1 MKQIT
6 FFTEPEWAFGVIH
19 YELVKHL
26 FVHNVNATVLPWNK
40 QYTAQEIAELTN
52 VVEAFVSTP
61 YGVAMLIDCYGVPP
75 EKCIAVVHAVLDIE
89 CLKTFLPDNVQRLR
103 AYSAGSEWLIV
114 QSQIL
119 GIDRIPSYTPVG
131 INYQSFFTE
140 PSPEL
145 RTVGYA
151 GAINPDNI
159 HRQIKRPW
167 LVEQVT
173 QQAGLN
179 FCAAHNYH
187 NSWITMPGFYHA
199 VDAVIVA
206 STEEGAGL
214 PALEASAAGRLVIS
228 TPVGIWLAKA
238 DNSGHT
244 VPIEQDQFMSAT
256 LDLLEMY
263 RDNSAAYR
271 EKCLTTQAHARKYD
285 WSQVIHYWT
294 ELFE

>member
-1 MKQIT
+1 MKQVT

-26 FVHNVNATVLPWNK
+26 FVHNVNAQVLPWNK
-40 QYTAQEIAELTN
+40 QYTWQEIAELTA

-61 YGVAMLIDCYGVPP
+61 YGVAMLIDRYGVPP

-103 AYSAGSEWLIV
+103 AYSAVSEWLIT

-119 GIDRIPSYTPVG
+119 GINRVPSYTPVG
-131 INYQSFFTE
+131 INYQSFFTK

-173 QQAGLN
+173 HQAGLT
-179 FCAAHNYH
+179 FCAAHAYH

-214 PALEASAAGRLVIS
+214 PALEASAAGCLVIS
-228 TPVGIWLAKA
+228 TPVGLWLSRSEH
-238 DNSGHT
+238 SGHT
-244 VPIEQDQFMSAT
+244 VPIDPDQFMSAT

-263 RDNSAAYR
+263 RDNPAAYR
-271 EKCLTTQAHARKYD
+271 KKCLTTQAHARTYD
-285 WSQVIHYWT
+285 WSQVIHHWKD
-294 ELFE
+294 LFE

>member
-1 MKQIT
+1 MKQVT

-26 FVHNVNATVLPWNK
+26 FAHDVNATVLPWNK
-40 QYTAQEIAELTN
+40 SYTRQEIAELAA

-61 YGVAMLIDCYGVPP
+61 YGVAMLIDRYGVPP

-103 AYSAGSEWLIV
+103 AYSAVSEWLIA
-114 QSQIL
+114 QSQAL
-119 GIDRIPSYTPVG
+119 GIDRIPAYTPVG

-140 PSPEL
+140 PSQEL

-173 QQAGLN
+173 HEAGLI
-179 FCAAHNYH
+179 FCAAHAYH

-214 PALEASAAGRLVIS
+214 PALEASAGGRLVIS
-228 TPVGIWLAKA
+228 TPVGIWKSQAGT
-238 DNSGHT
+238 SGHT
-244 VPIEQDQFMSAT
+244 VPVDEIEFVKQTVELLNFYKDNPQD
-256 LDLLEMY
+256 Y
-263 RDNSAAYR
+263 V
-271 EKCLTTQAHARKYD
+271 EKCQSTQQHARQYD
-285 WSQVIHYWT
+285 WSTVIHHWVA
-294 ELFE
+294 LLN